1 MMEEHEE
8 VHSGIRWRRV
18 CAIFEDHP
26 LWKAVNPE
34 ERKDVFE
41 DVTFALAKKERV
53 RMEVAGGGGRWRE
66 GGSTYRSLAKER
78 PSFTWLIR
86 AHSWSIEKHSVKR
99 FAYLRVKKLHVTLYH
114 WMALH

>member
-53 RMEVAGGGGRWRE
+53 RMEVAGGGGRGEVRTVV
-66 GGSTYRSLAKER
+66 SQKSA
-78 PSFTWLIR
+78 R
-86 AHSWSIEKHSVKR
+86 ASPG
-99 FAYLRVKKLHVTLYH
+99 
-114 WMALH
+114 